1 MNKSIIEEITA
12 GLQSGA
18 PFIAP
23 KFFYDEIGSRLFEA
37 ITLLDEYYLTRVEKS
52 IMKMRE
58 QQIASA
64 VGTCDVLL
72 DLGAGNC
79 AKASDLFNSVNPKQ
93 YLGLDISKDFLEV
106 AITEL
111 QKKFPHIEM
120 RAQVCDLSK
129 PLSFPDLADKKKT
142 FF

>member
-79 AKASDLFNSVNPKQ
+79 AKASDLFNSVNPK
-93 YLGLDISKDFLEV
+93 
-106 AITEL
+106 
-111 QKKFPHIEM
+111 
-120 RAQVCDLSK
+120 
-129 PLSFPDLADKKKT
+129 
-142 FF
+142 